1 MAFKVREKAM
11 GEEEGLTA
19 AMAALS
25 EAIASGN
32 AVNQPLLL
40 SLIKGLDEKVGLL
53 INAQKEGVKTAMDA
67 AEKAVAKAESAA
79 DKRFE
84 ALNELR
90 GMAADWRTEFARQ
103 STVDL
108 QVKGLETRLYNID
121 LLLRDQHGRGTGQ
134 TDMFKW
140 IFIGLAGGASVV
152 TFLDFLLRFSHP

>member
-1 MAFKVREKAM
+1 MA
-11 GEEEGLTA
+11 T
-19 AMAALS
+19 LS
-25 EAIASGN
+25 EALTTQS

-40 SLIKGLDEKVGLL
+40 SLIRGLDEKVGLL

-108 QVKGLETRLYNID
+108 QIKGIENRLYSMD
-121 LLLRDQHGRGTGQ
+121 LLLRDHSSRGTGQ
-134 TDMFKW
+134 LDLIKL
-140 IFIGLAGGASVV
+140 IFASVLAAAAAV
-152 TFLDFLLRFSHP
+152 AVVEFALRFTH

>member
-1 MAFKVREKAM
+1 MPGGDRE
-11 GEEEGLTA
+11 GEELVT
-19 AMAALS
+19 AMAALT
-25 EAIASGN
+25 EAMTSGQ

-40 SLIKGLDEKVGLL
+40 SLIRSLDEKVGLL

-108 QVKGLETRLYNID
+108 QVKGLETRLYSID
-121 LLLRDQHGRGTGQ
+121 LLLRDHSSRGVGAGETV
-134 TDMFKW
+134 KW
-140 IFIGLAGGASVV
+140 IFYGLLAGGGLVAII
-152 TFLDFLLRFSHP
+152 DFLLGRH

>member
-1 MAFKVREKAM
+1 M
-11 GEEEGLTA
+11 GEEENLTT

-25 EAIASGN
+25 EAISSGN

-108 QVKGLETRLYNID
+108 QIKGLETRLYNID
-121 LLLRDQHGRGTGQ
+121 LLLRDQHGRGSGQ
-134 TDMFKW
+134 ADLFKW
-140 IFIGLAGGASVV
+140 LFAGVIAGAGLV
-152 TFLDFLLRFSHP
+152 TIIQFLLKTTH

>member
-1 MAFKVREKAM
+1 VAGGLGERED
-11 GEEEGLTA
+11 EVVS
-19 AMAALS
+19 AMATLTEALT
-25 EAIASGN
+25 N
-32 AVNQPLLL
+32 QQAVNQPLLL
-40 SLIKGLDEKVGLL
+40 SLIRGLDEKVGLL

-108 QVKGLETRLYNID
+108 QVKGIENRLYSMD
-121 LLLRDQHGRGTGQ
+121 LLLRDHSSRGSGQ
-134 TDMFKW
+134 SDLIRWLFA
-140 IFIGLAGGASVV
+140 GLVAGGGLVAMV
-152 TFLDFLLRFSHP
+152 DFLMHFR

>member
-1 MAFKVREKAM
+1 MPAAIGERESDVVSAM
-11 GEEEGLTA
+11 QSLTEALAGER
-19 AMAALS
+19 
-25 EAIASGN
+25 

-108 QVKGLETRLYNID
+108 QVKGLETRLQAIEIASSRGIGHSD
-121 LLLRDQHGRGTGQ
+121 VVKWLFAGLL
-134 TDMFKW
+134 
-140 IFIGLAGGASVV
+140 GGASLVAIIE
-152 TFLDFLLRFSHP
+152 FGLRHQ

>member
-1 MAFKVREKAM
+1 MAGLGERET
-11 GEEEGLTA
+11 EVVS
-19 AMAALS
+19 AMATLS
-25 EAIASGN
+25 EALTTQS

-40 SLIKGLDEKVGLL
+40 SLIRGLDEKVGLL

-108 QVKGLETRLYNID
+108 QIKGIENRLYSMD
-121 LLLRDQHGRGTGQ
+121 LLLRDHSSRGTGQ
-134 TDMFKW
+134 LDLIKL
-140 IFIGLAGGASVV
+140 IFASVLAAAAAV
-152 TFLDFLLRFSHP
+152 AVVEFALRFTH

>member
-1 MAFKVREKAM
+1 VAIKASKKEM
-11 GEEEGLTA
+11 GEEENLSS

-121 LLLRDQHGRGTGQ
+121 LLLRDQHGRGSGQ
-134 TDMFKW
+134 VDLVKW
-140 IFIGLAGGASVV
+140 VFGAAVAGAGLIAVIEFV
-152 TFLDFLLRFSHP
+152 LRFQH

>member
-1 MAFKVREKAM
+1 MPDLAEREDDLVTAM
-11 GEEEGLTA
+11 SALTE
-19 AMAALS
+19 AL
-25 EAIASGN
+25 AGAQ

-108 QVKGLETRLYNID
+108 QVKGLETRLYSID
-121 LLLRDQHGRGTGQ
+121 LLLRDHSARGSGQ
-134 TDMFKW
+134 VDIVKW
-140 IFIGLAGGASVV
+140 IFSGIVAGAALVAVIEWIMRGG
-152 TFLDFLLRFSHP
+152 H

>member
-1 MAFKVREKAM
+1 MP
-11 GEEEGLTA
+11 
-19 AMAALS
+19 S
-25 EAIASGN
+25 ETGSAP
-32 AVNQPLLL
+32 VNQDLLL
-40 SLIKGLDEKVGLL
+40 ALIKGLDEKVGLL

-108 QVKGLETRLYNID
+108 QVSSLTDKIEGLRNQVNAVVVKASESAARGS
-121 LLLRDQHGRGTGQ
+121 GRNDIWG
-134 TDMFKW
+134 
-140 IFIGLAGGASVV
+140 FIVGGAGLV
-152 TFLDFLLRFSHP
+152 LALLSAVAVLAKFGN